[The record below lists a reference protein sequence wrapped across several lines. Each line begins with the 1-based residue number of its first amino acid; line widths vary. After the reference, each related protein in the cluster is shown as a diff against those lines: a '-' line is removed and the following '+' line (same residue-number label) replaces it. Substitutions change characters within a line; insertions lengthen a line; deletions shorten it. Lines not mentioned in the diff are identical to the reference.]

1 MNIINPYMK
10 YVYIILILALIA
22 ALIAFLKSL
31 MKTVRNI
38 SDTAQGASSISVHID
53 QTNEKLS
60 AIRESKDSY
69 KFFLSLLAVF
79 VIIKDT
85 FKYAKSEKSLSKSF
99 RKAFMRHTA
108 SLTKIHI

>member
-1 MNIINPYMK
+1 MKIINPYMK
-10 YVYIILILALIA
+10 YVYIVLILGLVA

-31 MKTVRNI
+31 MKTIRNI
-38 SDTAQGASSISVHID
+38 SDTAQGASSVSVHIG

-60 AIRESKDSY
+60 AIKESGDSY
-69 KFFLSLLAVF
+69 KFFLSLLAIF
-79 VIIKDT
+79 VIIKET

-108 SLTKIHI
+108 SFTKIRL